1 MLARVAENI
10 YWLGRYLERVEGTV
24 RLLNAHTNM
33 LMDSPYTSAKNG
45 WSPLLAVT
53 GADELYD
60 ELYDH
65 VTAANVSRFIIA
77 DKRNFGSLASSIQA
91 VRYNLRACRDMVPT
105 SLYETIN
112 KLCLSARSALSDDFD
127 TANRHHFLNTV
138 EQHMLSIR
146 GAVDG
151 TMNRDQSFQFMRI
164 GTYIE
169 RADMTSRIL
178 DVRSANLL
186 PSKDQQALVPF
197 ENRQWESVLRSVS
210 SLQMYRRHCGPVA
223 GADVLAYLLQ
233 STTSPRSYRFC
244 IDRLGELI
252 HSIGGGDQALSEL
265 SKLSALLAAAEFQE
279 LGSDPQRLHDFVDTL
294 EIHLASVSDSI
305 VGSYF
310 SPKEL

>member
-24 RLLNAHTNM
+24 RLLNAHTNL

-45 WSPLLAVT
+45 WAPLIAVT

-60 ELYDH
+60 ELYSN

-77 DKRNFGSLASSIQA
+77 DTRNYGSLASSIQA

-112 KLCLSARSALSDDFD
+112 KLCLSARSALNENFD

-151 TMNRDQSFQFMRI
+151 TMNRDQCYQFMRI

-186 PSKDQQALVPF
+186 PSKDNVALVPF

-223 GADVLAYLLQ
+223 GAEVLAYLLQ
-233 STTSPRSYRFC
+233 SKESPRSYRFC
-244 IDRLGELI
+244 IDRLEELI
-252 HSIGGGDQALSEL
+252 RSIGGGERAEAELHNLSTL
-265 SKLSALLAAAEFQE
+265 LTSANLQE
-279 LGSDPQRLHDFVDTL
+279 LGSDPQRMHQFVDTL
-294 EIHLASVSDSI
+294 EIRLATVSDSI
-305 VGSYF
+305 VDCYF
-310 SPKEL
+310 SPKEI